1 MPFPITATMELFN
14 SFEISFSTALPKF
27 SQQENYEQFQSVG
40 PEGDSVCFSGEF
52 WATKKAPESVPVGL
66 G

>member
-1 MPFPITATMELFN
+1 MLSPITATMELFK
-14 SFEISFSTALPKF
+14 SFETSFPVRYQNTVSKKL
-27 SQQENYEQFQSVG
+27 QMFQSVG
-40 PEGDSVCFSGEF
+40 PEGDSECFSGEF